1 VCSAQ
6 DGCRKAEKHEYAA
19 YKKQAEKDFREGHET
34 IVTGPFEGYRTCKR
48 RKKCP
53 KPCLPDDFSAD
64 VPQPLAPVRQPASLD
79 PDGESNSD
87 VPQPLAPVRQP
98 ASLDPDGEPNAKGA
112 APEKKRPTPLDV
124 GDVDGVPAGPPAPR
138 GKPPANEFTS
148 EECFRNSDNMPIR
161 DASFKLI
168 DLRVPVDCSG
178 CQSLDGTTCVAST
191 DFDAQDGSIYKA
203 PSQVQ
208 CLHCCLPKAN
218 EQGFKEAVQRDKE
231 GKHLCVLEG
240 ATPSGTGG
248 EAEAFKKERPQRK
261 KDPIEEAPLPA
272 QPQNCIEIPI
282 IGGDGKCGRT
292 DGCHHSSSTDTR
304 AYKKWLKKNHP
315 NKMMD
320 FTRNTWVKKKKKYVG
335 IVGGLPQK
343 NLCLPDGW
351 KAEMLDAPPS
361 LPTS

>member
-1 VCSAQ
+1 MVPSLADRTFQ
-6 DGCRKAEKHEYAA
+6 LRQEANISSKKAPAPGASTPEETF
-19 YKKQAEKDFREGHET
+19 KKERPH
-34 IVTGPFEGYRTCKR
+34 
-48 RKKCP
+48 RKKAP
-53 KPCLPDDFSAD
+53 E
-64 VPQPLAPVRQPASLD
+64 PVRPLKSSSPSVAISASQ
-79 PDGESNSD
+79 G
-87 VPQPLAPVRQP
+87 
-98 ASLDPDGEPNAKGA
+98 
-112 APEKKRPTPLDV
+112 
-124 GDVDGVPAGPPAPR
+124 
-138 GKPPANEFTS
+138 
-148 EECFRNSDNMPIR
+148 EECFRNADNMPIR
-161 DASFKLI
+161 DDSFKLI
-168 DLRVPVDCSG
+168 DLRVGVDCSG
-178 CQSLDGTTCVAST
+178 CQSLDAKTCVAVN
-191 DFDAQDGSIYKA
+191 DFNAQDGSIYKA

-218 EQGFKEAVQRDKE
+218 DQGFKDAVQRDKE

-240 ATPSGTGG
+240 AKPSGTGG